1 MHYPLDL
8 RLSYAYYDFMSSAL
22 LSNLP
27 SDLQQYLNSAR
38 ELTRQHSPSAT
49 SSALVPTTIDGLD
62 ELLTGGLSRGQMIE
76 LVGHRSSGRF
86 STVLSLLTTTTNA
99 GEAVAL
105 IDLGNNLD
113 PQQAALCG
121 VDLLRLLWIRPR
133 RLKDVLA
140 SAEALLA
147 GGFPLVVV
155 DLGTPPVP
163 GGRGGEASWLR
174 LARAALSH
182 EAIVFVS
189 SPYRVSGTA
198 ATGVFKATQGRP
210 LWTSQRQTPQL
221 LTGLK
226 SELSL
231 EKLRGHYS
239 SRSSTLRLATHEAL
253 TFGMVS

>member
-1 MHYPLDL
+1 MPN
-8 RLSYAYYDFMSSAL
+8 AL
-22 LSNLP
+22 LSSLP

-38 ELTRQHSPSAT
+38 ELTRQYTPPST
-49 SSALVPTTIDGLD
+49 STALFPTTIDGLD
-62 ELLTGGLSRGQMIE
+62 DLLTGGLYRGQMIE
-76 LVGHRSSGRF
+76 LVGYRSSGRF
-86 STVLSLLTTTTNA
+86 STVLSLLAATTMA
-99 GEAVAL
+99 GEAAAL

-113 PQQAALCG
+113 PQQAALSG
-121 VDLLRLLWIRPR
+121 VDLQRLLWIRPQ

-147 GGFPLVVV
+147 GGFPLVVI

-198 ATGVFKATQGRP
+198 ATGVVKATQGRP
-210 LWTSQRQTPQL
+210 LWTNRRQTPRL
-221 LTGLK
+221 LTGLTSK
-226 SELSL
+226 LSL
-231 EKLRGHYS
+231 EKLRGQCGG
-239 SRSSTLRLATHEAL
+239 RSSTLHLTTHEAL
-253 TFGMVS
+253 TFGMAT